1 MKPLLHQGL
10 ALQASQRTERAGCIP
25 YTESRHLPQ
34 TFQYP
39 LAYLQLHLPQ
49 NLYVHTSCSSS
60 TSLPS
65 HDSPLSSSP
74 NSTSI
79 PESSSISVGS
89 SSISSTLR
97 RGSVPLPQKV
107 STMTSISTLPP
118 SLPVKASCSVAA
130 PRAMR
135 SMSVANFKSCTVAAA
150 PKSPIVISLCIC
162 SSAFFC
168 CVMPDRKSVV

>member
-39 LAYLQLHLPQ
+39 LACLQLHLPQ

-65 HDSPLSSSP
+65 HDSPLPSLPSLP

-79 PESSSISVGS
+79 DESSSISVGS
-89 SSISSTLR
+89 SSISPTLR

-118 SLPVKASCSVAA
+118 SLPVISRRCLS
-130 PRAMR
+130 
-135 SMSVANFKSCTVAAA
+135 
-150 PKSPIVISLCIC
+150 SP
-162 SSAFFC
+162 SA
-168 CVMPDRKSVV
+168 